1 MKFNVLD
8 VVIVDAKSVS
18 AIIVL
23 EEDISALM
31 RIGESFE
38 VIKETASCRVVIEEN
53 VDSTGCEIA
62 VVYQT
67 GLPKSFEL
75 ADTVKKE

>member
-8 VVIVDAKSVS
+8 AVIVDAKSLS

-23 EEDISALM
+23 EEDISAFM

-38 VIKETASCRVVIEEN
+38 VIMDTESCPVVIEEN
-53 VDSTGCEIA
+53 VDSTACEIA

-67 GLPKSFEL
+67 GSPKSFEL
-75 ADTVKKE
+75 AEIVKKE